1 MSNIFNTTLG
11 YKPKKS
17 AFNLSHEWK
26 STGKFGNLMPCLCRE
41 VLPSDKWKFS
51 TESFTRFAPMLAPVM
66 HRINT
71 FQHYFFVPNRIIMPN
86 WEDFISPNGV
96 DEQNRPIMP
105 SLVFDWDGDKEREYV
120 NQLLEKYFGVGS
132 LADFLGVNVQHL
144 RTPSGWNLD
153 LPSSLVKFQLL
164 PFLAYQHIWLEF
176 YADEN
181 VYDIRAIKKRLL
193 EYAKLGEISLQ
204 EMIERY
210 PNDALFV
217 NTFFFDVF
225 GMRHRAF
232 EKDYFTSAL
241 PNTQRG
247 AEVAIGAYGSF
258 DMSGTSVSIDPASVE
273 LTRLQ
278 STNGQP
284 IQGQA
289 TLRSSSSGNDLT
301 ATKDNYS
308 LTYPQ
313 DDPVITQSVAS
324 TQYVKLTGQTG
335 ATSGTLEEGS
345 EIPINPVTIN
355 ELRRAVKLQEF
366 LEKSMRGGYR
376 LIEQIKA
383 HFGVIS
389 SDARLDRP
397 QFLGGDM
404 QKVMI
409 SEVTS
414 SAGTDDATLGEYSG
428 HGTEIGNSKRR
439 KFFSEEHGFI
449 FCLFSCTPRTAYSQG
464 LEKQLTRFDWLDYA
478 WPEFAHLG
486 EQEVKNKELYVGA
499 TLWQDSNLNEKV
511 FGYQSRYAEYKTIPS
526 QIHGD
531 FKGNLNYW
539 TLTRQFDE
547 TPRLSRDFI
556 EVRPEDDS
564 LNRIFTVDQPES
576 DYLFINLYH
585 RITCSRP
592 LPKFG
597 VPML

>member
-41 VLPSDKWKFS
+41 VLPSDKWRFS

-96 DEQNRPIMP
+96 EEQNRPIMP
-105 SLVFDWDGDKEREYV
+105 SLVFDWDGTTQSEFV
-120 NQLLEKYFGVGS
+120 NSLFQKYFGVGS
-132 LADFLGVNVQHL
+132 VADFVGVNIQH
-144 RTPSGWNLD
+144 GLD
-153 LPSSLVKFQLL
+153 GQFFFQSNIKFQLL
-164 PFLAYQHIWLEF
+164 PFLAYQHIWLEY

-204 EMIERY
+204 ELAERY
-210 PNDALFV
+210 EFDALFV

-258 DMSGTSVSIDPASVE
+258 DMSGAKVNIDPIPVDVDRIHAQGSSQSPTLPTNTSIDTGISTYSDGSVSISVDGE
-273 LTRLQ
+273 NYAHLKGKTEAA
-278 STNGQP
+278 
-284 IQGQA
+284 QG
-289 TLRSSSSGNDLT
+289 
-301 ATKDNYS
+301 S
-308 LTYPQ
+308 LE
-313 DDPVITQSVAS
+313 D
-324 TQYVKLTGQTG
+324 
-335 ATSGTLEEGS
+335 GS

-414 SAGTDDATLGEYSG
+414 SAGTEDATLGEYSG
-428 HGTEIGNSKRR
+428 HGTEIGNTKRR

-449 FCLFSCTPRTAYSQG
+449 FCIFSCTPRTAYSQG
-464 LEKQLTRFDWLDYA
+464 LERQLTRFDWLDYA

-486 EQEVKNKELYVGA
+486 EQEVKNKELYIGVGGRGE
-499 TLWQDSNLNEKV
+499 DNDKV

-531 FKGNLNYW
+531 FKGNLDYW
-539 TLTRQFDE
+539 TLTRQFAD
-547 TPRLSRDFI
+547 TPFLSRDFI
-556 EVRPEDDS
+556 EVSPQDDS
-564 LNRIFTVDQPES
+564 LTRIFTVEQSES
-576 DYLFINLYH
+576 DYLYINLYH

>member
-41 VLPSDKWKFS
+41 VLPSDTWKFS

-96 DEQNRPIMP
+96 EEQNRPIMP
-105 SLVFDWDGDKEREYV
+105 SIVFDWDGNTEREYV

-144 RTPSGWNLD
+144 RTPLGWNLD

-164 PFLAYQHIWLEF
+164 PFLAYQHIWLEY

-204 EMIERY
+204 EMLERY

-232 EKDYFTSAL
+232 EKDYFTSSL

-247 AEVAIGAYGSF
+247 AEVAIGSIGSV
-258 DMSGTSVSIDPASVE
+258 DLGGAKVHIDSTDVEVTHAGSPGVAKGLVGWNNLDSQGDSHLQIARVNSEGTE
-273 LTRLQ
+273 LF
-278 STNGQP
+278 NG
-284 IQGQA
+284 
-289 TLRSSSSGNDLT
+289 
-301 ATKDNYS
+301 
-308 LTYPQ
+308 
-313 DDPVITQSVAS
+313 PVT
-324 TQYVKLTGQTG
+324 LTGQTKE
-335 ATSGTLEEGS
+335 AQGTLDDDTQ
-345 EIPINPVTIN
+345 IPINPVTIN

-486 EQEVKNKELYVGA
+486 EQEVKNKELFVGA
-499 TLWQDSNLNEKV
+499 TLWSDTNLNEQV

-539 TLTRQFDE
+539 TLTRTFEE

-564 LNRIFTVDQPES
+564 LNRIFTVEQSES